1 MVVAEITE
9 ALHDLVQ
16 AITNEHLEKPS
27 VRKKR
32 QVSISTDS
40 TTWSDLA
47 DEFEKLVRFIL
58 DGMDVKKW

>member
-1 MVVAEITE
+1 MITE

-16 AITNEHLEKPS
+16 AITNEKEAI
-27 VRKKR
+27 RKKR
-32 QVSISTDS
+32 QVSISTDD
-40 TTWSDLA
+40 TTWADLA